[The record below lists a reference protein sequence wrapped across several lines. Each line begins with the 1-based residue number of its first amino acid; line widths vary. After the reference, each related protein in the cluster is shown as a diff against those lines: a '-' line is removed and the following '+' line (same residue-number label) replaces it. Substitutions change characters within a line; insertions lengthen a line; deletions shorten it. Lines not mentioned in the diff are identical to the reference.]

1 MGKKREEKEEEM
13 EEEVEVEGELE
24 EEEAEEEEIE
34 EEEEKEE
41 EMEEEVEVEG
51 ELEEE
56 EELFEEEEEEPLVW
70 EEMPITAEEVPRVWE
85 SPPVEI
91 EEEIEEEEEVEVG
104 IPKKEEITIKV
115 ESPIPIE
122 EEEIEALIEE
132 EELEEFGE
140 EFEEKIEK
148 ILEKQ
153 VEEIGEE
160 VEEEELLEEE
170 EEEEELLEEEEE
182 EEELLEEEEEEEE
195 LLKEREIEDKLSK
208 IGISYEKD
216 VMKTVKPKP
225 EDIFEEILN
234 DQKTIY
240 EKVIETI
247 KVPLPLFLPLFILI
261 VYGLFSSTINFYG
274 NSKDWDLL
282 LEDWI
287 TPFLIS
293 AAITSVWGF
302 IITGSRAARN
312 FYYEINNQVNAPKKA
327 FQKLFLNEVKKFLKD
342 WKIPILS
349 LFIAL
354 GAILLLRSSS
364 SWYSSK
370 VATNTHYV
378 ILGLSFWL
386 LSIGLG
392 VLLRMVSFTRSMGGV
407 NFHVNFFHPDENAG
421 LLPLGNLSLKIASMI
436 AIIFT
441 LLTAGFVGILDKSG
455 KDTSNL
461 TLWSIPLACVI
472 LSVFLFIFPLLNS
485 HDLIVKE
492 KKAEMF
498 NWRGSYGKLAKEFH
512 LYLTEHKTI
521 DLQTGIG
528 IQVLSNIYHEIK
540 KVPNWPFNTKI
551 ITKLTLVA
559 LLPLLTFLLTKEI
572 II

>member
-1 MGKKREEKEEEM
+1 MGNKREKKKDEELVEEEG
-13 EEEVEVEGELE
+13 EEEEEEEREEEVEGELE
-24 EEEAEEEEIE
+24 EEE
-34 EEEEKEE
+34 
-41 EMEEEVEVEG
+41 
-51 ELEEE
+51 
-56 EELFEEEEEEPLVW
+56 PLVW
-70 EEMPITAEEVPRVWE
+70 EETVWKTT
-85 SPPVEI
+85 PVKI
-91 EEEIEEEEEVEVG
+91 GEEIEEKEEGEEEVEVG
-104 IPKKEEITIKV
+104 IPTEEEITIKV
-115 ESPIPIE
+115 ESPTPIE
-122 EEEIEALIEE
+122 EEELEALIEE
-132 EELEEFGE
+132 EELEEEEVGGE
-140 EFEEKIEK
+140 LEEKIEK

-153 VEEIGEE
+153 VEQVSEE
-160 VEEEELLEEE
+160 VEEEELLE
-170 EEEEELLEEEEE
+170 
-182 EEELLEEEEEEEE
+182 
-195 LLKEREIEDKLSK
+195 EREIEDKLSK

-216 VMKTVKPKP
+216 VMETVKPKP

-234 DQKTIY
+234 DQKSIY

-247 KVPLPLFLPLFILI
+247 KVPLPLFLPIFILI

-282 LEDWI
+282 LEDWV

-293 AAITSVWGF
+293 AAITSMWGF
-302 IITGSRAARN
+302 IIIGSRTARN
-312 FYYEINNQVNAPKKA
+312 FYYEINDQVNAPKKA
-327 FQKLFLNEVKKFLKD
+327 FQKLFLKEVKKFLKD
-342 WKIPILS
+342 WKIPILG

-354 GAILLLRSSS
+354 GAVLLVRSGS

-378 ILGLSFWL
+378 VLGLSFWF

-392 VLLRMVSFTRSMGGV
+392 ILLRMVSFTRSMGGV

-436 AIIFT
+436 AIIFS
-441 LLTAGFVGILDKSG
+441 LLTAGLVGILDKSG
-455 KDTSNL
+455 NDANKL
-461 TLWSIPLACVI
+461 ILWSFPLACVI
-472 LSVFLFIFPLLNS
+472 LSVFLFISPLFSS

-492 KKAEMF
+492 KKAEML
-498 NWRGSYGKLAKEFH
+498 NWKGSYGKLAKEFF

-528 IQVLSNIYHEIK
+528 IQVLSNIYREIK

-551 ITKLTLVA
+551 IMKLTLIA
-559 LLPLLTFLLTKEI
+559 LLPLLTFLFTKEI

>member
-34 EEEEKEE
+34 EEVEEEEEKEE

-56 EELFEEEEEEPLVW
+56 EELIEEEEEEPLVW
-70 EEMPITAEEVPRVWE
+70 EEMPITAKEVPRVWE
-85 SPPVEI
+85 TPPVEI

-132 EELEEFGE
+132 EELEEVGE
-140 EFEEKIEK
+140 ELEEKIEK

-170 EEEEELLEEEEE
+170 EE
-182 EEELLEEEEEEEE
+182 

-216 VMKTVKPKP
+216 VMETVKPKP
-225 EDIFEEILN
+225 EDIFEEILD

-354 GAILLLRSSS
+354 GAVLLLRSSS

-421 LLPLGNLSLKIASMI
+421 LLPLGNLSLKIVSMI

-441 LLTAGFVGILDKSG
+441 LLTAGLVGILDKSG
-455 KDTSNL
+455 KDVSNL
-461 TLWSIPLACVI
+461 TLWSIPLAFVI
-472 LSVFLFIFPLLNS
+472 LSVFLFIFPLLSS

-492 KKAEMF
+492 KEAEMF

-528 IQVLSNIYHEIK
+528 IQVLSNIYNEIK

-551 ITKLTLVA
+551 ITQLTLVA

-572 II
+572 IV

>member
-1 MGKKREEKEEEM
+1 MGKKREKKE
-13 EEEVEVEGELE
+13 V
-24 EEEAEEEEIE
+24 E
-34 EEEEKEE
+34 EEEE
-41 EMEEEVEVEG
+41 EVEG

-56 EELFEEEEEEPLVW
+56 EELIEEEEELIEEEEEEEVEGELEEEEESIEEEAEEEEEPLVW
-70 EEMPITAEEVPRVWE
+70 EEMPIIAEEVPTAWE
-85 SPPVEI
+85 TPPVEI
-91 EEEIEEEEEVEVG
+91 EEEIEKEEEAEAEAG

-115 ESPIPIE
+115 ESPKPIE

-132 EELEEFGE
+132 EELEEEEVGE
-140 EFEEKIEK
+140 ELEEKIEK

-170 EEEEELLEEEEE
+170 EEEEEVEEVGEEVE
-182 EEELLEEEEEEEE
+182 EEELLE
-195 LLKEREIEDKLSK
+195 EREIEDKLSE
-208 IGISYEKD
+208 IGISYEKA
-216 VMKTVKPKP
+216 VMETVKPKP

-234 DQKTIY
+234 DQKSIY
-240 EKVIETI
+240 EKVIETL
-247 KVPLPLFLPLFILI
+247 KVPLPIFLPLFILI

-282 LEDWI
+282 LEDWL

-302 IITGSRAARN
+302 IIIGSRSARN

-327 FQKLFLNEVKKFLKD
+327 FQKLFLKEVKKFLKD
-342 WKIPILS
+342 WQIPILG

-354 GAILLLRSSS
+354 GAVLLVRSSS

-436 AIIFT
+436 AIIFSI
-441 LLTAGFVGILDKSG
+441 LTAGFVGILDKSG
-455 KDTSNL
+455 KDVSNL
-461 TLWSIPLACVI
+461 TFWSIPIVCVI
-472 LSVFLFIFPLLNS
+472 LSIFLFIFPLLNS

-492 KKAEMF
+492 KEAEMF

-540 KVPNWPFNTKI
+540 KVPNWPFNAKI
-551 ITKLTLVA
+551 ITQLTLVA